1 MQSALFLTVA
11 RTVFKAALTAVLW
24 PLLVS
29 ADHLP
34 SIQAPEVIEGAK
46 ALTLDFS
53 PRTEE
58 GDWGSFV
65 R

>member
-1 MQSALFLTVA
+1 MLSALFPTVG
-11 RTVFKAALTAVLW
+11 RTVFVAALTAVLW

-29 ADHLP
+29 ADRLP
-34 SIQAPEVIEGAK
+34 SIQAPEVIEGAT